1 MRDTVKTMEVS
12 KMYETKVVLVAVSN
26 IMRKSKD
33 LKEAHEALEE
43 MANAEGVVLKPFDEN
58 NDKISNDKNSNNN
71 NN

>member
-1 MRDTVKTMEVS
+1 
-12 KMYETKVVLVAVSN
+12 MYETKVILVAVSN

-58 NDKISNDKNSNNN
+58 EKSSEK
-71 NN
+71 